1 MEMPDDLFKKMIAG
15 YEQDLVENDHAPL
28 SKLDRLTIRCFF
40 DFIESKGYIR
50 APQWQDISTAPRD
63 GTPILVFA
71 PSRDGLPD
79 LMAVSKYH
87 PDAGFCIDEIRFET
101 HWHPLP
107 APPEVGS

>member
-1 MEMPDDLFKKMIAG
+1 MTEGRVMEMPEKIYVQVHTKSHYWSIYPLKT
-15 YEQDLVENDHAPL
+15 VEYVEY
-28 SKLDRLTIRCFF
+28 T
-40 DFIESKGYIR
+40 R
-50 APQWQDISTAPRD
+50 APQWQDISSAPRD